1 MTQLSLVPAGA
12 GAGKTHHI
20 QETLGAWVE
29 SGEVAPG
36 RILAVTFTEAAAS
49 EMRDR
54 VRSELMGRGR
64 LHDALEIDRA
74 YMGTIHALGKGY
86 SRSMP
91 SPLGAHRKAAY

>member
-20 QETLGAWVE
+20 QKALGAWVE

-36 RILAVTFTEAAAS
+36 RILAVTFTEAAAA

-54 VRSELMGRGR
+54 VRGELMVRGR
-64 LHDALEIDRA
+64 LQDALEIDQA
-74 YMGTIHALGKGY
+74 YMGTIHALG
-86 SRSMP
+86 
-91 SPLGAHRKAAY
+91 